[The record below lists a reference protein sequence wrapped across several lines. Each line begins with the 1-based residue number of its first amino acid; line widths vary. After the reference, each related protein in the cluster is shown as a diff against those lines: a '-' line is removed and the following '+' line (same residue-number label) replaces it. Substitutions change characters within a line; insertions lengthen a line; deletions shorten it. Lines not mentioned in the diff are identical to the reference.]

1 MRTHF
6 MPNEPDG
13 GNANMTTYRMTN
25 SRRTFVKGAGALVL
39 AGLAPA
45 VVRGQGAPMQLGVLT
60 PLTGAG
66 GFDGPRMLKAMKA
79 VIDEVN
85 ASGGLLGRQVELVVE
100 NDETNPEAA
109 VRAARKLIDV
119 TKVPAIMGTWASA
132 VTTAVAPLC
141 WESKTFLTTVSGADS
156 ITKLPHQGYLIRTQ
170 PNNHL
175 QAAKHAEFI
184 ASMGV
189 KRCYIMS
196 IQAPFSQPTQDRA
209 TEVLKQKGSEM
220 VGGLIYDKDK
230 TTYRSEVDQALKT
243 SPDCIYLNGYAPDV
257 TILLRDLYRAG
268 YTGMRFTQSYAATSK
283 VLESL
288 PVEVTEGVITV
299 QPSAD
304 IGSPAYDLAK
314 KRLGIAE
321 PDSYETQATDWAS
334 LVVLSIAKAK
344 VATGIG
350 IHDSVRKISQGSGT
364 KVYSAVEG
372 LKLLAQGKENN
383 YEGAS
388 GPCDFTDIGDI
399 LDCKF
404 RYNKISGGKPSLLK
418 VA

>member
-1 MRTHF
+1 MSQSQ
-6 MPNEPDG
+6 P
-13 GNANMTTYRMTN
+13 
-25 SRRTFVKGAGALVL
+25 SRRRFMLASGALAL
-39 AGLAPA
+39 GASAPA
-45 VVRGQGAPMQLGVLT
+45 FVRAQGAPLQLGVLT

-66 GFDGPRMLKAMKA
+66 GFDGPRMAKAMQA

-85 ASGGLLGRQVELVVE
+85 GAGGLLGRKVVLVIE
-100 NDETNPEAA
+100 DDQTNPEGA

-141 WESKTFLTTVSGADS
+141 WESRTFLTTVSGADS
-156 ITKLPHQGYLIRTQ
+156 ITHLPHQGYLIRTQ

-184 ASMGV
+184 ASLGV
-189 KRCYIMS
+189 KRCFMMS
-196 IQAPFSQPTQDRA
+196 IQAPFAQPTQERA
-209 TEVLKQKGSEM
+209 TEVLKQKGAQM
-220 VGGLIYDKDK
+220 VGALIYDKDK
-230 TTYRSEVDQALKT
+230 TTYRSEVDQALRT
-243 SPDCIYLNGYAPDV
+243 NPDLIYLNGYAPDV
-257 TILLRDLYRAG
+257 TILLRDLYRAS
-268 YTGMRFTQSYAATSK
+268 YNGMRFAQSYAVTTK

-288 PVEVTEGVITV
+288 PHEVTEGVITV

-304 IGSPAYDLAK
+304 VTSPAYDLVK

-334 LVVLSIAKAK
+334 LVSLAIAKAK
-344 VATGIG
+344 AATGTA
-350 IHDSVRKISQGSGT
+350 IHDNVRKICQGGGT
-364 KVYSAVEG
+364 KVYSAVDG
-372 LKLLAQGKENN
+372 LKLLAQGKDIN

-399 LDCKF
+399 VDCKF
-404 RYNKISGGKPSLLK
+404 RYNKAAAGKFVLLK

>member
-1 MRTHF
+1 
-6 MPNEPDG
+6 
-13 GNANMTTYRMTN
+13 MTVDYAQ
-25 SRRTFVKGAGALVL
+25 SRRQFMQAGSALAL
-39 AGLAPA
+39 AAMAPR
-45 VVRGQGAPMQLGVLT
+45 VVRAQGTPLQVGVLT

-66 GFDGPRMLKAMKA
+66 GFDGPRMAKAMQA
-79 VIDEVN
+79 VIEEVN
-85 ASGGLLGRQVELVVE
+85 AAGGLLGRKVVLVVE
-100 NDETNPEAA
+100 DDQTNPEAA

-175 QAAKHAEFI
+175 QAGKHAEFI
-184 ASMGV
+184 ASLGV
-189 KRCYIMS
+189 KRCFMMS
-196 IQAPFSQPTQDRA
+196 IQAPFAQPTQDRA
-209 TEVLKQKGSEM
+209 TEVLAKLGSQM
-220 VGGLIYDKDK
+220 VGTLIYDKDK
-230 TTYRSEVDQALKT
+230 TTYRSEVDQALRAN
-243 SPDCIYLNGYAPDV
+243 PDLIYLNGYAPDV
-257 TILLRDLYRAG
+257 TILLRDLYRAD
-268 YTGMRFTQSYAATSK
+268 YKGMRFAQSYAVTTK

-288 PVEVTEGVITV
+288 PHEVTEGVITV

-304 IGSPAYDLAK
+304 VSSPAYELAK
-314 KRLGIAE
+314 KRLGVPE

-334 LVVLSIAKAK
+334 LVSLAIAKANT
-344 VATGIG
+344 ATGTAIR
-350 IHDSVRKISQGSGT
+350 DNVRKISQGGGT

-372 LKLLAQGKENN
+372 LKLLSQGKEIN

-399 LDCKF
+399 IDCKF
-404 RYNKISGGKPSLLK
+404 RYNKVAGGKFVLLK